1 MFKSAMKF
9 NRRYILAAST
19 ALPFMAC
26 TKTSAPPAKALM
38 SATEEFAHGVAS
50 GDMTQT
56 SAIIWTRWDG
66 DTLGGAPVVLDWDVC
81 LASDLSKPVKLGK
94 VTASAQ
100 TDYTAKVDV
109 TGLTAGRNYIYRFSA
124 GAAVSAAGRFST
136 LPAGKT
142 DSLRFAVVSCC
153 NWESG
158 FFNVYDHIAKQDGL
172 TAVLHLGDYFYE
184 YGHGGWG
191 GDAGRA
197 IGRLHEPATE
207 LLTLADYRTR
217 HAQYRTDPA
226 LQAMTAAHPL
236 LPMWDDHET
245 ANDSWAG
252 GAQNH
257 NEGEGEWEAR
267 KAAALRAYYE
277 WMPVRDQDTREDM
290 YKAYSFGDLLT
301 LVTVET
307 RLSARSEPINIDDYT
322 KDMLTIED
330 ADKFR
335 DDVLNVPDRR
345 MMDDTQTDFVV
356 DAFSKSKAAG
366 QPWRLLANQV
376 ILGKIHTAD
385 LGPYVKE
392 ENIVALEGDWPGVRD
407 FVRNSAF
414 ALPLYPDS
422 WDGYPWAREQFYA
435 RLKSAGITDMLV
447 VTGDAHEY
455 WANNLTDS
463 DGTKMG
469 VELGTTS
476 VTSPT
481 LRSYFGDDTRDYA
494 LLVTQ
499 NNKDVK
505 YYNAMHNGYIDLF
518 FTRNKA
524 SAKLV
529 TVDTISSRDYAIDT
543 AAQFAVRKDG
553 DSLKFTS
560 PKGLNFKQRVLF
572 SGLG

>member
-1 MFKSAMKF
+1 MRI
-9 NRRYILAAST
+9 NRRTILAAST
-19 ALPFMAC
+19 ALPLVAC
-26 TKTSAPPAKALM
+26 SKAPVPKPKPLTPA
-38 SATEEFAHGVAS
+38 TDEFVHGVAS
-50 GDMTQT
+50 GDMTET

-66 DTLGGAPVVLDWDVC
+66 ETPNDTPVVLDWDVC
-81 LASDLSKPVKLGK
+81 LSSDISAPVKTGK
-94 VTASAQ
+94 VTANTE
-100 TDYTAKVDV
+100 TDYTVKVDV
-109 TGLTAGRNYIYRFSA
+109 TGLDAGKNYVYRFTA
-124 GAAVSAAGRFST
+124 GAAASAAGRFST

-142 DSLRFAVVSCC
+142 DKLRFAVVSCC

-158 FFNVYDHIAKQDGL
+158 FFNAYDHIANHKGFD
-172 TAVLHLGDYFYE
+172 AVLHLGDYFYE
-184 YGHGGWG
+184 YGQGGWG
-191 GDAGRA
+191 GQAGES
-197 IGRLHEPATE
+197 IGRLHEPAHE
-207 LLTLADYRTR
+207 LLTLDDYRKR

-236 LPMWDDHET
+236 LPIWDDHEV
-245 ANDSWAG
+245 ANDSWSG

-257 NEGEGEWEAR
+257 NQGEDEWEVR

-277 WMPVRDQDTREDM
+277 WMPVREQTSRADM

-301 LVTVET
+301 LVTAET
-307 RLSARSEPINIDDYT
+307 RLSARDEPINIDLHT
-322 KDMLTIED
+322 KNMTTLAD

-335 DDVLNVPDRR
+335 KEVLNIPDRR
-345 MMDDTQTDFVV
+345 MMDAAQTDFIV
-356 DAFSKSKAAG
+356 DAFSKSKTSG
-366 QPWRLLANQV
+366 QPWRLLGNQV
-376 ILGKIHTAD
+376 IMGKVHTAD

-392 ENIVALEGDWPGVRD
+392 ENILAMEADWPGVRD

-414 ALPLYPDS
+414 GLPLYPDS
-422 WDGYPWAREQFYA
+422 WDGYPWARQKFYDA
-435 RLKSAGITDMLV
+435 LNKAGINDMLV

-455 WANNLTDS
+455 WVNDLTD
-463 DGTKMG
+463 DNGVKMG

-481 LRSYFGDDTRDYA
+481 LKSYFGDDTPDYS

-499 NNKDVK
+499 NNKDVR

-529 TVDTISSRDYAIDT
+529 TVDTILSRNYSADT
-543 AAQFAVRKDG
+543 IAQFTIRKHD

-560 PKGLNFKQRVLF
+560 PKGLKLKQRALF